1 MALYNGYGT
10 LLELKDE
17 KNNALH
23 SINVEYERANGASY
37 FLCRIPKYSV
47 SGKRLSPKIALTSA
61 DGAVNGK
68 KVSALTFAERKKAV
82 FTMNAGLFNVTS
94 VQPVGQT
101 VIDGVSVTNTPMT
114 DDNGTPISDAECY
127 PLCIDADGVLSAP
140 YSRSVDTADMIADGV
155 KYAVTGWGKL
165 IDNFE
170 KCDETVFNEIV
181 HPGDYMQQCI
191 GQYDNGDYCVL
202 TVNKARNGQAEN
214 DIGMT
219 YGEMADI
226 LIAKGVE
233 FAYVLDGGGSAE
245 TVLGNRQINA
255 IYEGDTGRAVP
266 TVIYFEVESDADT
279 EDVSINSIYFAADI
293 LDKMLKEILK

>member
-1 MALYNGYGT
+1 MLYNGYGV
-10 LLELKDE
+10 LLELTDE
-17 KNNALH
+17 KNDALH
-23 SINVEYERANGASY
+23 SINVEYERANGTSY

-47 SGKRLSPKIALTSA
+47 SGKRIAPKIALTSA
-61 DGAVNGK
+61 NGTVSGG
-68 KVSALTFAERKKAV
+68 KVSALTFAKRENTV
-82 FTMNAGLFNVTS
+82 FTMNAGLFNMTT

-101 VIDGVSVTNTPMT
+101 IIDGVSVTNTPMT
-114 DDNGTPISDAECY
+114 DDNGTAISDAECY
-127 PLCIDADGVLSAP
+127 PLCIDADGVLSAS
-140 YSRSVDTADMIADGV
+140 YGRSVNTSTMIADGV

-219 YGEMADI
+219 YDEMADI

-233 FAYVLDGGGSAE
+233 FAYVLDGGGSSE
-245 TVLGNRQINA
+245 TVIGERQINA
-255 IYEGDTGRAVP
+255 IYEGDAGRAVP
-266 TVIYFEVESDADT
+266 TVIYFDIES
-279 EDVSINSIYFAADI
+279 
-293 LDKMLKEILK
+293 